1 METKRLYRSKD
12 DRWIGGVCG
21 GIGEYFG
28 IDPIII
34 RLLFLLAFLG
44 WGAGL
49 LIYLLMWIIVPENKE
64 DQWIE
69 RLEKSTPSFY
79 SCIFKRI
86 DNLSL
91 KPLYPLEI
99 LYLQSDF

>member
-64 DQWIE
+64 DQ
-69 RLEKSTPSFY
+69 
-79 SCIFKRI
+79 
-86 DNLSL
+86 
-91 KPLYPLEI
+91 
-99 LYLQSDF
+99 

>member
-1 METKRLYRSKD
+1 METKRLYRSKE

-64 DQWIE
+64 DQ
-69 RLEKSTPSFY
+69 
-79 SCIFKRI
+79 
-86 DNLSL
+86 
-91 KPLYPLEI
+91 
-99 LYLQSDF
+99 